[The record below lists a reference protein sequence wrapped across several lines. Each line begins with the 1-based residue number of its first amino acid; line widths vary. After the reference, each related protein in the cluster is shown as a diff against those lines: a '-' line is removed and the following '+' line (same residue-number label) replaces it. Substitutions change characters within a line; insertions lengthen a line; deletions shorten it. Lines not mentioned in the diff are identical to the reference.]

1 MLRRKI
7 QKTIQDYYRFGSN
20 KILLLD
26 GARQI
31 GKSFIIRY
39 EGKRFYKNYIEI
51 NFVSK
56 KGRSYMKLWLK
67 ASLYIT

>member
-7 QKTIQDYYRFGSN
+7 QNVLQDYFQSDSN
-20 KILLLD
+20 KVLLLD

-39 EGKRFYKNYIEI
+39 EGNKFFKNYVEI
-51 NFVSK
+51 NFLAP
-56 KGRSYMKLWLK
+56 YAW
-67 ASLYIT
+67 